1 MIEHCLK
8 CYGEE
13 VCSGEDEDTGSE
25 GTITTCTH
33 THTTYSYCAEAY
45 YSLSEEKI
53 CQFYAVLLL
62 RQAGKV
68 SSYIALYFV
77 QEIDVCSQC
86 FLLLRSIFYLV
97 AV

>member
-13 VCSGEDEDTGSE
+13 ECSGEDEDIGSE
-25 GTITTCTH
+25 GTIITRTRTR
-33 THTTYSYCAEAY
+33 TYINTTYSYCAEAY
-45 YSLSEEKI
+45 YNLSEEKI

-68 SSYIALYFV
+68 SSYT
-77 QEIDVCSQC
+77 
-86 FLLLRSIFYLV
+86 IFF
-97 AV
+97 AA